1 MNQSARLVESP
12 YLVQQHN
19 RESTIL
25 AWVVTLLIST
35 LPDIAWIEMTGS
47 TPPWLTEAKMG
58 LLLILGVSAF
68 FWKPIRPLRNFFLVM
83 FAFFGLMELR
93 LRFNFTF
100 APLQAL
106 FGHSVFDE
114 RMQAEQTGKLAVA
127 LVMISVL
134 LVLGYKRRDF
144 FLTRG
149 NLRAPIEP
157 VRLLGFPKPA
167 PWPIFGLQWGFYIA
181 IALAVVQYI
190 VLRPS
195 GDLMLKVVPILPSIL
210 FYAALN
216 AFNEEIIYRAPM
228 LATVE
233 PVGGSKQALVAVGLL
248 LWHRPLLWHTGRVD
262 WRRVVDFHGLDSG
275 QGHGRDARPLLDV
288 VDAFLERRRHLYV
301 LNGRFAA
308 LRAGGTRVGPKQRI
322 YVTFWSLRLVF
333 SGKVITVAK
342 GK

>member
-83 FAFFGLMELR
+83 LAFFGLMELR

-167 PWPIFGLQWGFYIA
+167 PWPIFGLQWGFSIA
-181 IALAVVQYI
+181 VALAVVQYI

-233 PVGGSKQALVAVGLL
+233 PVGGSKQALWLSAYFFGIAHYFGTPGGLIGGVL
-248 LWHRPLLWHTGRVD
+248 SIFMGWILGKGMVETR
-262 WRRVVDFHGLDSG
+262 GLFWTWWM
-275 QGHGRDARPLLDV
+275 H
-288 VDAFLERRRHLYV
+288 FLSDIAIFTFLT
-301 LNGRFAA
+301 AA
-308 LRAGGTRVGPKQRI
+308 L
-322 YVTFWSLRLVF
+322 LH
-333 SGKVITVAK
+333 
-342 GK
+342 

>member
-47 TPPWLTEAKMG
+47 TPPWLTGAKMG

-68 FWKPIRPLRNFFLVM
+68 IWKPIRPLRNFFLVM

-114 RMQAEQTGKLAVA
+114 RMQAEQTGKLAIA
-127 LVMISVL
+127 LVMIIVL
-134 LVLGYKRRDF
+134 LMLGYKRRDF

-157 VRLLGFPKPA
+157 VRLLGFPKPD

-190 VLRPS
+190 GLRPS
-195 GDLMLKVVPILPSIL
+195 GALMLKVVPILPSIL

-233 PVGGSKQALVAVGLL
+233 PVGGSKQALWLSAYFFGIAHYFGTPGGLIGGVL
-248 LWHRPLLWHTGRVD
+248 SIFMGWILGKGMVETR
-262 WRRVVDFHGLDSG
+262 GLFWTWWM
-275 QGHGRDARPLLDV
+275 H
-288 VDAFLERRRHLYV
+288 FLSDIAIFTFLT
-301 LNGRFAA
+301 AA
-308 LRAGGTRVGPKQRI
+308 LLQ
-322 YVTFWSLRLVF
+322 
-333 SGKVITVAK
+333 
-342 GK
+342 